1 MRGSE
6 ETAYV
11 LGSGAEHL
19 ARAAP
24 PGAPVSVAAER
35 VPGDARAG
43 VLVTGAELAACT
55 FINILDAGKTGWVL
69 IAVLLESFCE
79 HLYHSVSV

>member
-1 MRGSE
+1 MTREWRG
-6 ETAYV
+6 
-11 LGSGAEHL
+11 HP

-24 PGAPVSVAAER
+24 WGAR

-43 VLVTGAELAACT
+43 VLAVRAELAAPA
-55 FINILDAGKTGWVL
+55 FINILDAGETGWVL

-79 HLYHSVSV
+79 DLYHSVSV